1 MKRAVALGVAATAFL
16 GWITWLAYAAW
27 TKERGPI
34 LSRSLLA
41 VATHAVVAD
50 VPADE
55 TSPAQPSSRVQVR
68 QLLTDHGPSPGSM
81 IDVVN
86 LPRARGWQ
94 GSGEYLLLLIPT
106 DPMTKA
112 TSTPRYLLVT
122 LPRSPGYDPADSL
135 PQIYPW
141 TTSIRRQWEQRDRW

>member
-1 MKRAVALGVAATAFL
+1 MKRAMALGVAVTAFV
-16 GWITWLAYAAW
+16 GWIAWLAYAAW

-50 VPADE
+50 VSADE
-55 TSPAQPSSRVQVR
+55 TSPSQPFSRVQVR
-68 QLLTDHGPSPGSM
+68 QLLTDHGPAAGSR
-81 IDVVN
+81 IDVAN

-94 GSGEYLLLLIPT
+94 GAGEYLLLLTPL
-106 DPMTKA
+106 DPMTETA
-112 TSTPRYLLVT
+112 STPRFLLVT

-135 PQIYPW
+135 PRIYPW
-141 TTSIRRQWEQRDRW
+141 TASIRRQWEQRDHW